1 MKLNG
6 RDVTQRRLLLV
17 GTTTIASLGVGMMT
31 TGKVQADTPTRSAS
45 STAATAVVTD
55 PQMQQL
61 SDAQTKASQA
71 ASTAATAKIVAD
83 QAARADQ
90 VAQSAVASAQS
101 HVAAL
106 SEQAVVA
113 QATSSA
119 VSTVSAATDQATS
132 ALGQVSQ
139 SPATGQTTTAASS
152 TSDDNGL
159 PVTDDESSTA
169 DNVQDYEQTA
179 SLLYL
184 LYGHR
189 IPDHD
194 SSDNDGLSDQT
205 VQAAIEEAT
214 TTAEQNVIPTDW
226 NVVISGAAYV
236 QDGIVYY
243 ETDQTQYGDAVD
255 QAAAWWNQ
263 NAGQT
268 VFQRADATHPATAH
282 ITDYYDAHFSMLAT
296 TGADG
301 IVGLDVS
308 VMEAFNYDPLN
319 VITHEMGHLLGLA
332 HAPAIGDIMNATVP
346 RQNYTF
352 SDYDRVALKTAICA
366 YGKLRDSAGGDL
378 TKYQALSGYMPL
390 STDDL
395 ALLGD
400 PNYDQWHSLRSQLR
414 TVATQAAQLEQQ
426 STALKHAEQQATAA
440 ANTFT
445 TGHVTLAMV
454 KTGVEALLALYQAMG
469 SQSTDMFSALNVNLS
484 AATIA
489 KETALR
495 EQLLHPADTTQGST
509 ETGQQATMTMAAT
522 DLTQQ
527 LKTAQTTLTTFQKIA
542 VAAQLGSEVAQRH
555 YQMAQTNAS
564 VALTRYQALLAVV
577 NQGPHNGQP
586 QATAINTP
594 ASTTNQSTHVVADAG
609 KVKQTKATVSPA
621 PSRLNQALRAAIQ
634 RKTTRDVAIAA
645 PKPAGNHSDQVKLPQ
660 TSERE
665 TPRFLALV
673 GTLLMGLMG
682 LLGIRQRQRRK

>member
-1 MKLNG
+1 M
-6 RDVTQRRLLLV
+6 
-17 GTTTIASLGVGMMT
+17 
-31 TGKVQADTPTRSAS
+31 
-45 STAATAVVTD
+45 
-55 PQMQQL
+55 
-61 SDAQTKASQA
+61 
-71 ASTAATAKIVAD
+71 
-83 QAARADQ
+83 
-90 VAQSAVASAQS
+90 
-101 HVAAL
+101 
-106 SEQAVVA
+106 
-113 QATSSA
+113 
-119 VSTVSAATDQATS
+119 
-132 ALGQVSQ
+132 
-139 SPATGQTTTAASS
+139 
-152 TSDDNGL
+152 
-159 PVTDDESSTA
+159 PVTGDESSTA

-205 VQAAIEEAT
+205 VQAAVQEAT
-214 TTAEQNVIPTDW
+214 TTAEQDVIPADW
-226 NVVISGAAYV
+226 NVVISGAAYA

-268 VFQRADATHPATAH
+268 VFQRADATHPATVH

-308 VMEAFNYDPLN
+308 MMEAFNYEPFN

-346 RQNYTF
+346 RQTYTF
-352 SDYDRVALKTAICA
+352 SDYDRAALKTAICA

-378 TKYQALSGYMPL
+378 TKYQELSGYMPL

-426 STALKHAEQQATAA
+426 STALKNAEQQATDA
-440 ANTFT
+440 ANAFA

-484 AATIA
+484 ATTIA

-495 EQLLHPADTTQGST
+495 EQLLQPADTTQGST
-509 ETGQQATMTMAAT
+509 EIGQQATTTTATT

-542 VAAQLGSEVAQRH
+542 VAAQLGSEIAQRH
-555 YQMAQTNAS
+555 YQTAQTNAS

-577 NQGPHNGQP
+577 NQGLHNGQP
-586 QATAINTP
+586 QATATNTP

-609 KVKQTKATVSPA
+609 KVTQTKATVSPA
-621 PSRLNQALRAAIQ
+621 LSHLDQASRAAIQ
-634 RKTTRDVAIAA
+634 RKTTRDIAVTS
-645 PKPAGNHSDQVKLPQ
+645 PKSAGNHSDQVKLPQ

>member
-1 MKLNG
+1 
-6 RDVTQRRLLLV
+6 
-17 GTTTIASLGVGMMT
+17 MMT
-31 TGKVQADTPTRSAS
+31 VGQAQADTPTSLAS

-55 PQMQQL
+55 PQTQQL

-71 ASTAATAKIVAD
+71 ASTAATAKVVAD
-83 QAARADQ
+83 QAALADQ

-106 SEQAVVA
+106 SEQAAVA

-139 SPATGQTTTAASS
+139 SPASGQTTTAASS

-159 PVTDDESSTA
+159 PVNGDESSTA

-205 VQAAIEEAT
+205 VQAAIQEAT
-214 TTAEQNVIPTDW
+214 TTAEQDVIPADW
-226 NVVISGAAYV
+226 NVVISGAAYA

-243 ETDQTQYGDAVD
+243 ETDQTQYGNAVD

-332 HAPAIGDIMNATVP
+332 HAPALGDIMNATVP
-346 RQNYTF
+346 RQTYTF
-352 SDYDRVALKTAICA
+352 SDYDRAALKTAICA

-414 TVATQAAQLEQQ
+414 TVATQSAQLEQQ
-426 STALKHAEQQATAA
+426 STALKNAEQQATDA
-440 ANTFT
+440 ANAFA

-489 KETALR
+489 KEATLR
-495 EQLLHPADTTQGST
+495 EQLLQPADTTQGST
-509 ETGQQATMTMAAT
+509 ETGQQVTATTTATT

-555 YQMAQTNAS
+555 YQTAQTNAS

-594 ASTTNQSTHVVADAG
+594 ASTTNQSTHVVADAD
-609 KVKQTKATVSPA
+609 KVKQTKATVNSA
-621 PSRLNQALRAAIQ
+621 PSRLDQASRTAIQ
-634 RKTTRDVAIAA
+634 SKTTRDIAIAS
-645 PKPAGNHSDQVKLPQ
+645 PKSVGNHSDQVKLPQ

-665 TPRFLALV
+665 TPRILALV

>member
-6 RDVTQRRLLLV
+6 RDVTQRRLLLI

-31 TGKVQADTPTRSAS
+31 AGQAQADTPTRSAS
-45 STAATAVVTD
+45 STAAAAVVTD
-55 PQMQQL
+55 PQTQQL

-83 QAARADQ
+83 QAVRADQ

-106 SEQAVVA
+106 SEQATVA

-139 SPATGQTTTAASS
+139 SLASGQMTVAASS
-152 TSDDNGL
+152 APDDNGL
-159 PVTDDESSTA
+159 PVADDESSTA

-205 VQAAIEEAT
+205 VQAAIQEAT
-214 TTAEQNVIPTDW
+214 TTAEQNVIPADW
-226 NVVISGAAYV
+226 NVVISGAAYA

-268 VFQRADATHPATAH
+268 VFQRADASHPATAH

-308 VMEAFNYDPLN
+308 VMEAFNYEPLN

-332 HAPAIGDIMNATVP
+332 HAPAVGDIMNATVP
-346 RQNYTF
+346 RQTYTF
-352 SDYDRVALKTAICA
+352 SDYDRAALKTAICA

-426 STALKHAEQQATAA
+426 STALKNAEQQATDA
-440 ANTFT
+440 ANAFT

-454 KTGVEALLALYQAMG
+454 KTGVEALLALYQVMG

-484 AATIA
+484 AATLA
-489 KETALR
+489 KEAALR
-495 EQLLHPADTTQGST
+495 EQLLQPADTTQGST
-509 ETGQQATMTMAAT
+509 ETGQQATTTTAAT

-527 LKTAQTTLTTFQKIA
+527 LKTAQTMLTTFQKIA

-555 YQMAQTNAS
+555 YQTAQTNAS

-577 NQGPHNGQP
+577 NQGLHNGQP
-586 QATAINTP
+586 QATATNTP
-594 ASTTNQSTHVVADAG
+594 ASTTNQSTHVVVDAG
-609 KVKQTKATVSPA
+609 KVLQTKATVNPA
-621 PSRLNQALRAAIQ
+621 PSRLDQASRAATQ

-645 PKPAGNHSDQVKLPQ
+645 PKSAGNHSDQVKLPQ

-665 TPRFLALV
+665 TSHILALV